1 MSTEHKLKSFRKSLG
16 REFLNWENTFI
27 RLAQVCGGIFLVK
40 GGYGKVQIPGGGWGD
55 HPWVGAPGMYKK
67 RRLNQA

>member
-27 RLAQVCGGIFLVK
+27 RLARVCGGIFLVK
-40 GGYGKVQIPGGGWGD
+40 GDMERSRFLVVGEGITPGLVLLGCIKKGG
-55 HPWVGAPGMYKK
+55 
-67 RRLNQA
+67 